1 VPRSLALNDVTSGD
15 NMNRLKWNV
24 IAFVTLSFLFV
35 ATEASALRSWSPS
48 QVSLNQNG
56 LFIENGNLLT
66 FANSS
71 PITAVSIDAATNM
84 VGFSPGDL
92 TFNANNV
99 AVNWPGLSFDGNT
112 KVVLDVTGGLL
123 GSTVTSQY
131 YSFGSAYTGPGSPA
145 TFTADGSPHAT
156 FGDFYSIIVTDT
168 QIIYDF
174 LPSPSDVVPEP
185 SSYAFLLT
193 GLLCAGAAA
202 SAKRRSGFQLNGKRR
217 ATAS

>member
-1 VPRSLALNDVTSGD
+1 
-15 NMNRLKWNV
+15 MNRLKWNV
-24 IAFVTLSFLFV
+24 IALVTLSFLFAV
-35 ATEASALRSWSPS
+35 TEASALRSWSPS

-66 FANSS
+66 FANAS
-71 PITAVSIDAATNM
+71 PITAVSIDASTNM
-84 VGFSPGDL
+84 VGFSPGDV
-92 TFNANNV
+92 TFNANNI

-112 KVVLDVTGGLL
+112 KVVLDVAGGLL

-131 YSFGSAYTGPGSPA
+131 YSFGGAYSGPGSPA
-145 TFTADGSPHAT
+145 TFTADGSPQAT

-174 LPSPSDVVPEP
+174 LPSPSDVPEP

-202 SAKRRSGFQLNGKRR
+202 GAKHRSGIRLNGKRR